1 VGLSQYACWLTY
13 DDIRDHAASE
23 REITAASAGLANPD
37 EVMDLDGG
45 TLLAARLGCR
55 TSRPAVPEGT
65 LPEMPKKLTPTS
77 TATDSCA

>member
-1 VGLSQYACWLTY
+1 M
-13 DDIRDHAASE
+13 
-23 REITAASAGLANPD
+23 NPD

-55 TSRPAVPEGT
+55 TSLPAVPEGT

-77 TATDSCA
+77 TANDSCA